1 MKSVAGVFT
10 SASAAER
17 AAARLVAI
25 GVPRSKVRQLTPTTP
40 ERQIH
45 SAVPISETEQAGMGK
60 AIGALLGFVV
70 AAMIAIGV
78 IGSMRGGTGLFTPAA
93 LLGAAVIGFAGAV
106 AGAFAGGAL
115 ENRMS
120 TGLPKDEI
128 YVYEKALRE
137 GRSVVFAF
145 VADKE
150 QEEAARGALKEAGA
164 ESLDAGDESW
174 RVGISPAATHP
185 RAQGRRAG

>member
-1 MKSVAGVFT
+1 MKSVAGVFY

-78 IGSMRGGTGLFTPAA
+78 IGSMRGGTGQFTPAA

-174 RVGISPAATHP
+174 RVGISPAATHS